1 MVDSYSTDVA
11 PYAMNAYSI
20 FEDHISDEDTYAYRN
35 TVSFKV
41 FSIAEFS
48 EHMLVTLNWL
58 EDNAGEEVGVVA
70 VLSHYGHIFSSLEDF
85 SQRSESGF
93 HIIDSKGHIIHTT
106 DEEAL
111 NRVYDNEILIT
122 NIKEKAESGSI
133 RSLENKDIIVSFS
146 QYEDIDWII
155 VETTPL
161 SVLSDSYDEEMN
173 RVILISGVVS
183 ILLIILVIVLS
194 TFMLKGLKDLL
205 ENIKLVKSGE
215 LEITSKPS
223 VIMEVDD
230 INTNFVRMTT
240 RISTLMDDI
249 QVANKKEKEAEFL
262 ALQAQINPHF
272 FVQHTGCSVLD
283 E

>member
-1 MVDSYSTDVA
+1 
-11 PYAMNAYSI
+11 
-20 FEDHISDEDTYAYRN
+20 
-35 TVSFKV
+35 
-41 FSIAEFS
+41 
-48 EHMLVTLNWL
+48 
-58 EDNAGEEVGVVA
+58 
-70 VLSHYGHIFSSLEDF
+70 
-85 SQRSESGF
+85 
-93 HIIDSKGHIIHTT
+93 
-106 DEEAL
+106 
-111 NRVYDNEILIT
+111 
-122 NIKEKAESGSI
+122 
-133 RSLENKDIIVSFS
+133 
-146 QYEDIDWII
+146 
-155 VETTPL
+155 
-161 SVLSDSYDEEMN
+161 MN

-272 FVQHTGCSVLD
+272 FCTTHWMLCIG
-283 E
+283 

>member
-1 MVDSYSTDVA
+1 MV
-11 PYAMNAYSI
+11 I
-20 FEDHISDEDTYAYRN
+20 F
-35 TVSFKV
+35 
-41 FSIAEFS
+41 
-48 EHMLVTLNWL
+48 
-58 EDNAGEEVGVVA
+58 
-70 VLSHYGHIFSSLEDF
+70 FSSLEDF